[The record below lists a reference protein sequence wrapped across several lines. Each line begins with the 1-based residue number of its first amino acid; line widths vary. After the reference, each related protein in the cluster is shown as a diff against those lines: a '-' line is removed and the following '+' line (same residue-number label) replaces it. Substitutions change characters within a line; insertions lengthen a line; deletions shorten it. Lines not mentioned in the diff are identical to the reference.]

1 MLLATS
7 GCSPYRT
14 AIPASMIRPNSLDS
28 PRSSQEPVNYAR
40 LCQPRPDVYQLA
52 PRDVLAVYI
61 EGVLPGDNPGAP
73 SMPPVN
79 YFDADQDLPPSIGY
93 PIVVREDGTIALP
106 LVPPIS
112 VTGLSVSEAEYA
124 VRKAYTVDRRLLR
137 AEAARIIVTL
147 MVPRTYNLLVI
158 REDLGGQSPTAG
170 GVEPQRQDI
179 VVPVRLRAYENDLL
193 HALSESG
200 GLPGNDA
207 KNEVIILHGASDTP
221 EMRAQARGALEDPL
235 TRKQFFAQ
243 FRNITRVPL
252 RINPKDPPV
261 SLSTNDIIL
270 QRGDIV
276 FVESREAEVFY
287 TGGLLPGS
295 QFSIPRDYDLDV
307 LGAISIAGGG
317 LAAGVGGNAHRSYGS
332 SSFTPT
338 PLASLL
344 PPTQVIV
351 IRKGRE
357 QLQTIKLDI
366 RTALT
371 DPKQRILIQP
381 NDLIMLEY
389 TDFAMVMNTILST
402 ISFDFDVNQLFSH

>member
-1 MLLATS
+1 
-7 GCSPYRT
+7 
-14 AIPASMIRPNSLDS
+14 
-28 PRSSQEPVNYAR
+28 
-40 LCQPRPDVYQLA
+40 
-52 PRDVLAVYI
+52 
-61 EGVLPGDNPGAP
+61 
-73 SMPPVN
+73 
-79 YFDADQDLPPSIGY
+79 
-93 PIVVREDGTIALP
+93 
-106 LVPPIS
+106 
-112 VTGLSVSEAEYA
+112 
-124 VRKAYTVDRRLLR
+124 
-137 AEAARIIVTL
+137 
-147 MVPRTYNLLVI
+147 
-158 REDLGGQSPTAG
+158 
-170 GVEPQRQDI
+170 
-179 VVPVRLRAYENDLL
+179 
-193 HALSESG
+193 
-200 GLPGNDA
+200 
-207 KNEVIILHGASDTP
+207 
-221 EMRAQARGALEDPL
+221 MRAQARGALEDPL

-317 LAAGVGGNAHRSYGS
+317 LAAGVGGNSHRTYGS
-332 SSFTPT
+332 SAFTPT

-351 IRKGRE
+351 IRKGSA
-357 QLQTIKLDI
+357 QLQVIKLDI